1 MRETEG
7 GQLTAVIQKR
17 RGRELT
23 RGATMGTTMVT
34 MTAIMYWCL
43 LKQAVYQVPYVYNS
57 INTYNHSWRYN
68 YFHSAFTNEEL
79 T

>member
-7 GQLTAVIQKR
+7 GELTAVIQKR
-17 RGRELT
+17 SGRELT
-23 RGATMGTTMVT
+23 RAVTMETTIVT

-43 LKQAVYQVPYVYNS
+43 LKQAVYQAPYVYI
-57 INTYNHSWRYN
+57 INTYSHSWRYN